1 VAEHVRR
8 HRPVQAPEL
17 HHNVGANFVAN
28 PDYWGP
34 KPYLDGTQFK
44 FYDSQTPQILAIQG
58 GTVDVVAQFV
68 PGGAEAILNS
78 SSYNVIKLKS
88 SNHRELSMRCDQ
100 APFTDPRVRQAI
112 ALTLN
117 RPAMVQALLHG
128 LGDVGN
134 DTPFAPMFTSTNT
147 SVPQRTQDIAKAKQ
161 LMAAAGHPH
170 GFNVTMAADI
180 YEEISQLATVIKQAT
195 LPIGV
200 NIKLNVETQ
209 SAYYGKA
216 VFGNS
221 DWLDA
226 TMSLVNYGDRG
237 VPNVFLGAP
246 LTTHGAWNA
255 AHCHNPQYDSL
266 VGQYTAALDL
276 QTQRQ
281 LAGKIETLLLEET
294 PLIIPYWID
303 GLAATTPAVH
313 GVNPTGVSQVFLGQT
328 YKS

>member
-1 VAEHVRR
+1 
-8 HRPVQAPEL
+8 
-17 HHNVGANFVAN
+17 
-28 PDYWGP
+28 
-34 KPYLDGTQFK
+34 
-44 FYDSQTPQILAIQG
+44 
-58 GTVDVVAQFV
+58 V

-100 APFTDPRVRQAI
+100 PPFTDPRVRQAI
-112 ALTLN
+112 ALTLD
-117 RPAMVQALLHG
+117 RPAMVSALLHG
-128 LGDVGN
+128 LGSVGN

-170 GFNVTMAADI
+170 GFSVTMAADI
-180 YEEISQLATVIKQAT
+180 YEEIAQLAVVIKQAT
-195 LPIGV
+195 VPIGV
-200 NIKLNVETQ
+200 DIKLNVETQ
-209 SAYYGKA
+209 AAYYGKA

-255 AHCHNPQYDSL
+255 AHFHNPTYDSL
-266 VGQYTAALDL
+266 VRQYTAALDL
-276 QTQRQ
+276 QTQREI
-281 LAGKIETLLLEET
+281 AGKIETLLLEET

-303 GLAATTPAVH
+303 GLAATTPSVR
-313 GVNPTGVSQVFLGQT
+313 GVNPTGVSQVFLGQS
-328 YKS
+328 YKT